1 MKNDYCE
8 KILVVFKGLQI
19 LQTPDLST
27 TPVFS
32 YPFSQRILGLFEKFK
47 GNKNIYA
54 CLKNGTLQDTF

>member
-32 YPFSQRILGLFEKFK
+32 YPFSQRILGLSEKFK
-47 GNKNIYA
+47 GNKKYMPA
-54 CLKNGTLQDTF
+54 